1 MTTNRTPAAG
11 HASAAADA
19 YAAGRASAV
28 SAVTAG
34 RAHAATAGRTSAA
47 ATVRVRLTLIY
58 SGLFLATSVVLLVT
72 VNVLLSQTLRT
83 RIARVPDAPLAPPGP
98 GGAMPQVRPVPLP
111 ELVDDVVGHQWETAT
126 LTVGVL
132 ALVSVAVGW
141 LVAGR
146 ILRPVHRITA
156 TARRLSVSNLHERI
170 ALTGPKDELKELAD
184 TFDAMLDRL
193 ERSVEAQRR
202 FIANASHELRTPL
215 AVQRAAIEI
224 GLPEDVG
231 EIRDTLL
238 LHNRRSENLID
249 ALLVLAQAEHGLD
262 STGPVALDEVT
273 RLIAAEAG
281 TGEVSVTVHAEP
293 LVVEGDPVLLTR
305 LVTNL
310 VDNAVRYNHPGG
322 TVAIT
327 LSRGVLTVRNTG
339 PEVPPERLGDLFAPF
354 RRLHTTREQ
363 GSGLGLS
370 IVASIAK
377 AHGAAVRAT
386 SNPDGGLELSISFPP
401 GGAVTTAGEAAGLR
415 R

>member
-1 MTTNRTPAAG
+1 MTPVR
-11 HASAAADA
+11 S
-19 YAAGRASAV
+19 
-28 SAVTAG
+28 
-34 RAHAATAGRTSAA
+34 SAA

-58 SGLFLATSVVLLVT
+58 SGLFLLTSVVLLVT
-72 VNVLLSQTLRT
+72 VNVLVSQALRSH
-83 RIARVPDAPLAPPGP
+83 IARLPVAPGAPPAP
-98 GGAMPQVRPVPLP
+98 GGPVARLVPQGPPDP
-111 ELVDDVVGHQWETAT
+111 IPGLVEDVVGYQWEMAT
-126 LTVGVL
+126 LLAGAL
-132 ALVSVAVGW
+132 ALVSVVVGW

-146 ILRPVHRITA
+146 VLRPVHRITA
-156 TARRLSVSNLHERI
+156 TARRLSASNLHERI

-262 STGPVALDEVT
+262 GAGPVALDEVT

-281 TGEVSVTVHAEP
+281 TGEVSVTAHVEP
-293 LVVEGDPVLLTR
+293 LVVDGDPVLLTR

-327 LSRGVLTVRNTG
+327 LFQGVLTVRNTG

-386 SNPDGGLELSISFPP
+386 PNPDGGLELSIFFPP